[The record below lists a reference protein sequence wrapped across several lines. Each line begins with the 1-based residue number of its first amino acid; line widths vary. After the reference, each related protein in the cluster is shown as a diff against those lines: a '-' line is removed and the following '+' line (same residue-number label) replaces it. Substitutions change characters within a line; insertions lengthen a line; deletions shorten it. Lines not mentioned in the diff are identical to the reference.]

1 MSTPS
6 YSNIMT
12 DTSPSSQTGSTN
24 KKVSAQPALQTNS
37 SQDQPPPTIIESQI
51 HLNLVPPLNF
61 ALVEDGIYRSGFPME
76 INYPFLQQLNLK
88 TIIYLGDL
96 GHEATATPPASSTNK
111 KEKKKKDKDGSTE
124 IFNQYITWIKNQNN
138 ITFHN
143 LQVESS
149 QEPFNKSQENQQTLL
164 SLTTALHL
172 TLDKSNYPILIHSNK
187 GKHRTG
193 LFIGLMR
200 KLLQGWCLSG
210 IFEEYEKFAM
220 GKFEYDLEL
229 IEIWQPELLVD
240 DTKKPNF
247 VRV

>member
-1 MSTPS
+1 
-6 YSNIMT
+6 MT

-111 KEKKKKDKDGSTE
+111 KKKKKRTKMAPRRYSTNTSPGSRTK
-124 IFNQYITWIKNQNN
+124 ITL
-138 ITFHN
+138 H
-143 LQVESS
+143 S
-149 QEPFNKSQENQQTLL
+149 
-164 SLTTALHL
+164 TTC
-172 TLDKSNYPILIHSNK
+172 KSNRHKNHSTS
-187 GKHRTG
+187 H
-193 LFIGLMR
+193 
-200 KLLQGWCLSG
+200 
-210 IFEEYEKFAM
+210 
-220 GKFEYDLEL
+220 
-229 IEIWQPELLVD
+229 
-240 DTKKPNF
+240 KKISKRCS
-247 VRV
+247 V